1 MTPQQLAK
9 LCTSAVLRKTGIT
22 LSTRRN
28 WREGRPRKVHPAY
41 VVAVV
46 EAYHATA
53 RDEK

>member
-9 LCTSAVLRKTGIT
+9 LCTPAVLRKTGIT
-22 LSTRRN
+22 LRTRMN
-28 WREGRPRKVHPAY
+28 WSRGRPRKVHPAY

-53 RDEK
+53 K